1 MPVITGEV
9 LLGRS
14 PVYSIPIFFLK
25 KKIKLGIEGDLTSYL
40 YDVLPLGPPLKKEK
54 KRKLCGPEGHLD
66 KKLMPGHQEKK
77 GMRQWPG
84 YE

>member
-40 YDVLPLGPPLKKEK
+40 YDVLPLGPPFNVWARRTIINEK
-54 KRKLCGPEGHLD
+54 IRS
-66 KKLMPGHQEKK
+66 
-77 GMRQWPG
+77 
-84 YE
+84 

>member
-40 YDVLPLGPPLKKEK
+40 YDVLPLGPPFKKEK
-54 KRKLCGPEGHLD
+54 KVVWARRTIIKRMLTGS
-66 KKLMPGHQEKK
+66 
-77 GMRQWPG
+77 
-84 YE
+84 

>member
-40 YDVLPLGPPLKKEK
+40 YDVLPLGPPFIKK
-54 KRKLCGPEGHLD
+54 KRKLVGQKDIQIRSP
-66 KKLMPGHQEKK
+66 
-77 GMRQWPG
+77 
-84 YE
+84 

>member
-1 MPVITGEV
+1 MLCVYYNN

-40 YDVLPLGPPLKKEK
+40 YDVLPLGPPFNI
-54 KRKLCGPEGHLD
+54 KRVGQKDDH
-66 KKLMPGHQEKK
+66 K
-77 GMRQWPG
+77 
-84 YE
+84 

>member
-40 YDVLPLGPPLKKEK
+40 YD
-54 KRKLCGPEGHLD
+54 LD
-66 KKLMPGHQEKK
+66 K
-77 GMRQWPG
+77 RWFSS
-84 YE
+84 

>member
-40 YDVLPLGPPLKKEK
+40 YDVLPLGPPFTIN
-54 KRKLCGPEGHLD
+54 RVGPKD
-66 KKLMPGHQEKK
+66 IMI
-77 GMRQWPG
+77 RRDC
-84 YE
+84 

>member
-40 YDVLPLGPPLKKEK
+40 YDVLPLGPPFIKK
-54 KRKLCGPEGHLD
+54 KRKLVGQKDIYHKIRKFL
-66 KKLMPGHQEKK
+66 
-77 GMRQWPG
+77 
-84 YE
+84 